1 MSRRRVLWT
10 ATLVAVA
17 TLSMFVV
24 GAGRAPAEGQRR
36 KIYMSAVEYKGGA
49 NVADEAFPPAA
60 EPGTVELA
68 PLGGGYGL
76 EPPDETGRWEVE
88 TYRFEPGFLV
98 ASRGER
104 ITLEIAGING
114 ARHEVE
120 LESPSGEEREFVVV
134 RGRLTRV
141 RFRAD
146 EAGIW
151 HLYCITHPPGMTA
164 EILVLP

>member
-1 MSRRRVLWT
+1 MARGRARWF
-10 ATLVAVA
+10 AGLVAA
-17 TLSMFVV
+17 LTLSVIAL
-24 GAGRAPAEGQRR
+24 GSGPAPAEGARR

-49 NVADEAFPPAA
+49 SVTDEAYPPAP

-68 PLGGGYGL
+68 PLGGGYEL
-76 EPPDETGRWEVE
+76 EAPDETGRWEVA

-98 ASRGER
+98 ARRGER

-134 RGRLTRV
+134 RGRLTRI

-146 EAGIW
+146 QAGIW
-151 HLYCITHPPGMTA
+151 VLYCLTHPPGMRA
-164 EILVLP
+164 EILVQ